1 MYQGFYNLASGMLT
15 QSRNLNVVSNNMVN
29 LQTAGYKRDQMV
41 SSTFQEEMLYR
52 TGRRAKGTQE
62 PLATTSKI
70 RTASRTYV
78 NYDQGSYETTE
89 GIYDFAIGG
98 KGFFCIQTQNG
109 VQYTRNG
116 SFAVD
121 EEGYLVQGENGRVL
135 STEGQAI
142 RIENENFTVDAY
154 GHITAPAQINADE
167 TDPEGTDPEDTGAGG
182 ADGNGGILDFG
193 TIRLVDFADYEQ
205 LHKEDNGLF
214 STNQAAT
221 PVTGGETQILW
232 KTLEKS
238 NVDMVSE
245 MTAMMSSQRALQ
257 SAAQV
262 LKMYDTIMGKSAS
275 DVGRV

>member
-29 LQTAGYKRDQMV
+29 VQTAGYKRDKMV

-52 TGRRAKGTQE
+52 TGRHGKGTAE
-62 PLATTSKI
+62 PLAATSKI

-78 NYDQGSYETTE
+78 NYDQGSYETTD

-98 KGFFCIQTQNG
+98 KGFFCIQTPNG

-116 SFAVD
+116 SFTVD
-121 EEGYLVQGENGRVL
+121 SEGYLMLGENSRVL
-135 STEGQAI
+135 SADGQPI
-142 RIENENFTVDAY
+142 QIQNENFTVDDK
-154 GHITAPAQINADE
+154 GHITALEEADE
-167 TDPEGTDPEDTGAGG
+167 GVEL
-182 ADGNGGILDFG
+182 IDFG
-193 TIRLVDFADYEQ
+193 TLQIVDFADYGQ

-214 STNQAAT
+214 SANQA
-221 PVTGGETQILW
+221 GGQVSGEETQILW

-238 NVDMVSE
+238 NVDMVEE

-257 SAAQV
+257 SAAQ
-262 LKMYDTIMGKSAS
+262 LLRMYDSIMGKSAS